1 MVGNYMRIPF
11 LWKWIA
17 NHVTNCKYNDC
28 ELFPAHWG
36 RNITIF
42 YLLFTFNLPWAAEQI
57 NPQPN
62 FLSFVWSSLYYNKL
76 LLLWSY
82 RHTCQS
88 QQLNFI
94 IQTLFIIACL
104 GSGGNNHAVDYY
116 KETNYP
122 LAVKLGTITPDG
134 AGIAV
139 YYVITSLPCLKFMLS
154 LVIET
159 LDWIASER

>member
-1 MVGNYMRIPF
+1 MEQYCVGEDILMVGNYMRIPF

-17 NHVTNCKYNDC
+17 NHVTNITV
-28 ELFPAHWG
+28 
-36 RNITIF
+36 NIMIVNFFQHTEVETTIF

-62 FLSFVWSSLYYNKL
+62 FLSFVWSSLYHDRL
-76 LLLWSY
+76 LLLRSD
-82 RHTCQS
+82 RHICQS
-88 QQLNFI
+88 QKLNFI
-94 IQTLFIIACL
+94 IQTLLIFTCL

-139 YYVITSLPCLKFMLS
+139 YYVITSLPC
-154 LVIET
+154 
-159 LDWIASER
+159 